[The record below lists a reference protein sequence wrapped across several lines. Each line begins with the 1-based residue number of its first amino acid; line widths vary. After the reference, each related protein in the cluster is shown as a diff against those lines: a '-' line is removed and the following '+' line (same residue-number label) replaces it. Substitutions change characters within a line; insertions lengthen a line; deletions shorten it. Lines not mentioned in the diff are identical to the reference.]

1 MSVELGLCLEMI
13 FTKDPLE
20 ERMRKAAAAG
30 LRSVEIWFTDLSWKQ
45 GPEELA
51 AAARRAGV
59 RITNTVIGSPDGA
72 VGGGLT
78 DPARR
83 PQWLERAR
91 ATLEFNRRAGI
102 PATIVC
108 TGNEVPGRP
117 ADAVRRSVLEG
128 LKETA
133 RLAERAG
140 ITLLLEVLNTRVD
153 HAGYWL
159 SSSDEGARLCREVGS
174 ERLRLLFDVYH
185 MQVQEGD
192 VAKHIEGNLDVI
204 GHFHSAGVPGRHE
217 LHEGEIAY
225 PWLLAAIER
234 MGYRGVFAMEYA
246 PSYDDERSL
255 ADTLARLGRAAVR
268 G

>member
-1 MSVELGLCLEMI
+1 
-13 FTKDPLE
+13 
-20 ERMRKAAAAG
+20 MRKAARAG
-30 LRSVEIWFTDLSWKQ
+30 LRNVEMWFVDMSWKQ

-51 AAARRAGV
+51 EAAKRAGV
-59 RITNTVIGSPDGA
+59 RVTNTVIGAPDGT

-78 DPARR
+78 DPANRAS
-83 PQWLERAR
+83 WLERTR
-91 ATLEFNRRAGI
+91 MTLEFNRRAGI

-108 TGNEVPGRP
+108 TGNEVPGQSV
-117 ADAVRRSVLEG
+117 AATRRSVLDG

-133 RLAERAG
+133 RQAEKAG

-174 ERLRLLFDVYH
+174 ERLRLLYDCYH

-192 VAKHIEGNLDVI
+192 LAKHIEGNLDVI

-217 LHEGEIAY
+217 LAEGEVDY
-225 PWLLAAIER
+225 PWLMAAIER
-234 MGYRGVFAMEYA
+234 MGYRGVFALEYS
-246 PSYDDERSL
+246 PSYDDDRSL
-255 ADTLARLGRAAVR
+255 ADTLARLDGMRKR
-268 G
+268 IG

>member
-1 MSVELGLCLEMI
+1 MELGLCLEMI

-20 ERMRKAAAAG
+20 ERMRKAARAG
-30 LRSVEIWFTDLSWKQ
+30 LRNVEIWFTDMTWKN

-51 AAARRAGV
+51 AAAKAAGV
-59 RITNTVIGSPDGA
+59 RVTNTVIGSPDGTI
-72 VGGGLT
+72 GGGLT

-83 PQWLERAR
+83 TTWLERTR
-91 ATLEFNRRAGI
+91 ATLDFNRRAGI

-108 TGNEVPGRP
+108 TGNTVPGQSAGATR
-117 ADAVRRSVLEG
+117 ASVLEG
-128 LKETA
+128 LKQTA
-133 RLAERAG
+133 RLAEKAG

-192 VAKHIEGNLDVI
+192 VVKHIEASLDVI

-217 LHEGEIAY
+217 LHEGELNYA
-225 PWLLAAIER
+225 WLLPAIER

-246 PSYDDERSL
+246 PSIDDERSL
-255 ADTLARLGRAAVR
+255 AGTLERLGGTGRWT
-268 G
+268 